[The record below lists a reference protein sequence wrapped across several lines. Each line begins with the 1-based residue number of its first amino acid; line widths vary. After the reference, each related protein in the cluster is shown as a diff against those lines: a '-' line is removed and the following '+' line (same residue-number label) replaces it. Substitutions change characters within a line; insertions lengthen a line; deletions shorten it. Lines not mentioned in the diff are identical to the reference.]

1 MLAGRKR
8 RAEPSSRYA
17 GPGGGLRRRPRR
29 PGAWASSLQG
39 VRRSSLAAEA
49 AGRGGPRRGPGR
61 LPPRVQTCAELAS
74 LL

>member
-8 RAEPSSRYA
+8 RAVVAVCRS
-17 GPGGGLRRRPRR
+17 GGGLRRRPRR

-74 LL
+74 RL